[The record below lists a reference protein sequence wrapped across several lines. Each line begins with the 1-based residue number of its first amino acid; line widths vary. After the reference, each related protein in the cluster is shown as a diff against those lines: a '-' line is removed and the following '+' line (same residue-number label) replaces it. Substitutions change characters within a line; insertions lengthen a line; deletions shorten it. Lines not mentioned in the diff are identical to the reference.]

1 MKKILKLIIQVFT
14 KSIIA
19 FLSKL
24 NAGRY
29 FIDELS
35 GSIFNIKKTIKHK
48 ELQFS
53 FYVPNRLNFFRVAT
67 FSSKEP
73 ETLEWIDTFKKK
85 SVFWD
90 IGANIGLYSCYAAAR
105 ANCQVY
111 AFEPSVFNL
120 ELLAKNININSFS
133 NKIRIISF
141 PLCESL
147 AFKPFNMS
155 TMERGGALSN
165 FGENLDHENLQKMFK
180 YNFNYNTFGLSIDQ
194 SVKLLNFA
202 KPNYIKIDVDGIE
215 HLILKGATDTLKD
228 VDSLLVEINDND
240 KKQSGDTE
248 KYLMEAGFKL
258 KHKLHSEL
266 IEKSEKFST
275 FFNQIWT
282 K

>member
-1 MKKILKLIIQVFT
+1 MIKFSSKI
-14 KSIIA
+14 
-19 FLSKL
+19 

-35 GSIFNIKKTIKHK
+35 SAIFRKKKTIKHK
-48 ELQFS
+48 DLEFS
-53 FYVPNRLNFFRVAT
+53 FYIPNRLNFFRIDT

-73 ETLEWIDTFKKK
+73 ETLEWIDTLKKK

-90 IGANIGLYSCYAAAR
+90 IGANIGLYSCYAVKR
-105 ANCQVY
+105 ADCQVY

-120 ELLAKNININSFS
+120 ELLAKNVYLNSLS
-133 NKIRIISF
+133 DKIKIISL
-141 PLCESL
+141 PLCENL

-155 TMERGGALSN
+155 TKEWGGAMSN
-165 FGENLDHENLQKMFK
+165 FGENLDHKNLQELFK
-180 YNFNYNTFGLSIDQ
+180 YNFNYNTVGLSIDQ

-215 HLILKGATDTLKD
+215 HLILKGATNTLKD
-228 VDSLLVEINDND
+228 VDSLLVEVNDND
-240 KKQSGDTE
+240 KKQSTDVA
-248 KYLMEAGFKL
+248 KYLMETGFKL
-258 KHKLHSEL
+258 KHKFHSEL

-275 FFNQIWT
+275 FYNQIWT